1 MREPFDDEGIYEI
14 AWLDLQECEEYKLM
28 IEHGDISKSYAVRPE
43 LKTEEIRLRG
53 GEAVQGAFIRG
64 HPPVYMGALPH
75 AMFLVEGEHG
85 EWAEGFAQLEV
96 AIETLDGHTKL
107 RERLAENLD
116 YLLED
121 DGWLDLNLLTEL
133 LGISAEQDVKVSF
146 IWQDANGMQRSYS
159 VFRICG

>member
-1 MREPFDDEGIYEI
+1 MPYDPN
-14 AWLDLQECEEYKLM
+14 L
-28 IEHGDISKSYAVRPE
+28 
-43 LKTEEIRLRG
+43 RLRRLGCAG
-53 GEAVQGAFIRG
+53 GRGGAGSVIRG
-64 HPPVYMGALPH
+64 GHPVYMGALPH